1 MFRLITPLG
10 LLVTT
15 ALLAIF
21 AAAAAQVAR
30 IEHSLPLAA
39 VAAVAVTASVG
50 TVFMKPW
57 SRYLVHLITLAY
69 TIKWCWSVY
78 DGYRSGY
85 FDFQFGNSTL
95 SAVRSLLPGF
105 ALVVLSA
112 LCSWLVNRH
121 FIRSTGANSKPGQ
134 R

>member
-15 ALLAIF
+15 ALLVIF

-39 VAAVAVTASVG
+39 VAVLAVTASVG
-50 TVFMKPW
+50 TALVKPW
-57 SRYLVHLITLAY
+57 SRYLVHLMTLAY
-69 TIKWCWSVY
+69 TSKWCWSVY
-78 DGYRSGY
+78 HGYQSGY
-85 FDFQFGNSTL
+85 FDFRFGRSTL
-95 SAVRSLLPGF
+95 GAVRSLLPGF

-121 FIRSTGANSKPGQ
+121 FSRTTGVKAEPGQ